1 MALLLGVDEAGKG
14 PVIGSMFVAGVVV
27 EEEKL
32 FDLAAMGVKDS
43 KLLSPN
49 RRDILASR
57 ICNLSDDHYVLEVK
71 ASVIDELRQ
80 IMTMNDIMVRAHSQV
95 VQKLKAD
102 RGILDAADVDQDR
115 FCRRVRQESGTSMDL
130 VAEHK
135 ADRNHLIVAAASIVA
150 KHRRDRSI
158 RDLELRVGSIIGSG
172 YPSDP
177 KTIRFIEGWI
187 KEHGELP
194 ACARKTWAT
203 AQRLIGSSV

>member
-43 KLLSPN
+43 KLLSAN

-80 IMTMNDIMVRAHSQV
+80 IMTMNEIMVRAHSQV
-95 VQKLKAD
+95 VQRLKAD
-102 RGILDAADVDQDR
+102 KGILDAADVDERR
-115 FCRRVRQESGTSMDL
+115 FCRRVCEDSGTSIDL

-158 RDLELRVGSIIGSG
+158 RDLEQRAGAIIGSG

-187 KEHGELP
+187 KEHGVLP
-194 ACARKTWAT
+194 ACTRKTWAT